1 MEAIRGRETPWR
13 FSFAR
18 LSAPFRQFE
27 DLLVTVALSLMV
39 LLPLAE
45 SFLRRSFHT
54 GISGSTLLVQHLVLY
69 VGMLGGAIAAR
80 ERRLVSLGTVTNYL
94 GGSWKKAAI
103 LFSGSFATA
112 VTFALF
118 CASIQFVLTKYETGE
133 VLPYDLPAWAVL
145 SVLPVG
151 LALILSRMLTHASE
165 TLSGQLLALVL
176 AGIVVSAG
184 LQSFIPSDRL
194 VLPGLIALAV
204 SVILGAP
211 IFTLLGG
218 AAIILFWGDH
228 QPIAMVPIDY
238 YRLTVD
244 ATLPTIPLFT
254 LSGYFLAEGGAAGR
268 LTCVFNA
275 LLGHLRGGPVI
286 ITVLLCAFFTS
297 FTGASGVTI
306 LALGGLLM
314 PILISAGY
322 SERSALGLLTGGGS
336 LGVLLPPCLP
346 MILYAVVATTIGTE
360 ISIRK
365 MFFGGIGPGML
376 LVVLTC
382 LWGIYTRPR
391 DPTLKRGFSLTEVWH
406 AAWEAKWE
414 LLLPVVALASLFG
427 GFATPVEASAI
438 TALYAFL
445 IETLIYRDLKL
456 TRDIL
461 RIMSECG
468 LLVGGVLLILGVA
481 MGLTDYLFTAN
492 VPERLLTWSKE
503 FVHNPWVFLLMLNL
517 FLLVVGCLMDIFSA
531 IVVVAPLIV
540 PLGKEFGID
549 PVHLGI
555 IFLANLELG
564 FLTPPVGMNLFLSSY
579 RFNKPMSEV
588 VRSVLPLLAILL
600 FGILTITYF
609 PGITTLL
616 VHILG

>member
-1 MEAIRGRETPWR
+1 MEPICGRVTRWR
-13 FSFAR
+13 LSFAR
-18 LSAPFRQFE
+18 LSSSLRQFE
-27 DLLVTVALSLMV
+27 DLLVFVALSLMV

-45 SFLRRSFHT
+45 SFLRRFFHT
-54 GISGSTLLVQHLVLY
+54 GISGSTLFVQHLVLY
-69 VGMLGGAIAAR
+69 VGMLGGAVAAR
-80 ERRLVSLGTVTNYL
+80 EERLLSLGTVTNYL
-94 GGSWKKAAI
+94 SRSWKKVAI

-118 CASIQFVLTKYETGE
+118 WASVQFVLAKYETGE

-151 LALILSRMLTHASE
+151 LALIMSRMLRHTST
-165 TLSGQLLALVL
+165 TLSGQLLALIF
-176 AGIVVSAG
+176 AGILVSLG
-184 LQSFIPSDRL
+184 FQSFIPSDRL

-204 SVILGAP
+204 AVILGAP

-218 AAIILFWGDH
+218 AALILFWGDH

-244 ATLPTIPLFT
+244 PTLPTIPLFT
-254 LSGYFLAEGGAAGR
+254 LAGYFLAEGGAAGR
-268 LTCVFNA
+268 LTQVFSA
-275 LLGHLRGGPVI
+275 LLGHLRGGPAI
-286 ITVLLCAFFTS
+286 TTVLLCAFFTS

-360 ISIRK
+360 VSIRT
-365 MFFGGIGPGML
+365 MFLGGIGPGLL
-376 LVVLTC
+376 LVLLTC
-382 LWGIYTRPR
+382 LWGIYAQPWDTALR
-391 DPTLKRGFSLTEVWH
+391 TSFSLSEAFQ

-414 LLLPVVALASLFG
+414 LLLPAVALASLFG

-445 IETLIYRDLKL
+445 IETFIYRDLKL
-456 TRDIL
+456 TLDVPRVT
-461 RIMSECG
+461 RECG

-481 MGLTDYLFTAN
+481 MGLTDYLFTAS
-492 VPERLLTWSKE
+492 VPERLVTWAKE
-503 FVHNPWVFLLMLNL
+503 FIHKPWLFLLMLNL

-540 PLGKEFGID
+540 PVGKEFGIH
-549 PVHLGI
+549 PVHLGV

-579 RFNKPMSEV
+579 RFNKPMSDV
-588 VRSVLPLLAILL
+588 IRSVLPLLAILL
-600 FGILTITYF
+600 MGVFAITYI
-609 PGITTLL
+609 PGITTLV